1 MVSRRTEIFA
11 HDIEMQE
18 WLESMESL
26 LQAEG
31 PERAKAIF
39 RAVQDYLA
47 NENVIVEEAT
57 LNTPYRNTIPLEMQ
71 SAYPGNIEVE
81 TRIENILRWNAM
93 AMVLKGY
100 DSGTGVGG
108 HIGTYASAATM
119 MEVGLNHFFR
129 NKTDEYGGDLLCI
142 QAHSAPGVYAR
153 AFLEGRL
160 SLTQLENFRREL
172 QPGGGLSSYPHPRN
186 MPDFWQMPSASMG
199 LSTPSAIYQARFAKY
214 LERRGLKPK
223 NGGKVWAFVGD
234 GESDEPEVLGTINIA
249 AREQLDNLILIVN
262 CNLQRLDG
270 PVRGNGKIIQE
281 LERSFRGAAWN
292 VIKVIWSGE
301 WDKLFAIDAEGVL
314 QDRMA
319 QAVDGDYQMYS
330 VSSGEEVR
338 HHWVGENKKLEEI
351 MRVLSDEEIRCIRR
365 GGHDHKKVFAAFE
378 EAANH
383 ANGPTVILIKTIKGF
398 GMQGYE
404 GSNAVHQKKNL
415 SPDERV
421 DTARRLGIPISDEAA
436 SRADFY
442 LPPADS
448 EELRYLSA
456 RRAELGGAWPQRTV
470 NCPSLPA
477 PDLSV
482 FKDQIAGS
490 GEREL
495 STTMAFVRMLSKLLD
510 HQELGRYIVPI
521 VPDEA
526 RTFGMEA
533 LFRKAGIYSSEGQKY
548 RPVDSSTLMPYR
560 EAQDGQILQEGICEA
575 GAMAS
580 FLSAGTAYAVHGVP
594 TIPFYVFYS
603 IFGFQRV
610 GDMIWSCGDML
621 ARGFLLGGTSGRTT
635 LNGEGLQHEDGH
647 SQIMANTVPNLLS
660 YDPAF
665 AYELAVIVQD
675 GIDRMYQRQEN
686 VFYYITIHNENY
698 AMPPMPEG
706 VTDGIIQG
714 MYLFR
719 RSNAAAKAGRK
730 AHLFGSGA
738 IMTEVLRASQLLED
752 RGVSTDIW
760 SVTSYNELSRQ
771 GLAIER
777 QNLFGATGDHVAPY
791 VRSLLEQEQ
800 GVFVAASDYMKAL
813 PLSIARWVPGPYVVL
828 GTDGYGVSESRPDLR
843 NYFEVSAE
851 YIAYA
856 ALATLAENGRISP
869 ADFEDVVVSLNIQRD
884 KPNAANSGPQDY
896 QEATWKN

>member
-1 MVSRRTEIFA
+1 MVSRRVDIA
-11 HDIEMQE
+11 AAQDIELKE

-26 LQAEG
+26 LKAEG

-39 RAVQDYLA
+39 RAVHDYLA
-47 NENVIVEEAT
+47 DENVIVEETT
-57 LNTPYRNTIPLEMQ
+57 LNTPYRNTIPLEQ
-71 SAYPGNIEVE
+71 QPAYPGKIRTEG
-81 TRIENILRWNAM
+81 RLENILRWNAM
-93 AMVLKGY
+93 AMVLRAY

-129 NKTDEYGGDLLCI
+129 NKSKDYGGDLVSI
-142 QAHSAPGVYAR
+142 QAHAATGVYAR

-160 SLTQLENFRREL
+160 TREQLENFRREL
-172 QPGGGLSSYPHPRN
+172 QPDGGLSSYPHPRN
-186 MPDFWQMPSASMG
+186 MPDFWQSPCASMG
-199 LSTPSAIYQARFAKY
+199 LSTPSCIYQARFAKY
-214 LERRGLKPK
+214 LERRGLKPD

-249 AREQLDNLILIVN
+249 AREQLDNLIMVMN

-281 LERSFRGAAWN
+281 LERSFRGAGWN

-301 WDKLFAIDAEGVL
+301 WDKLFAIDHQGVL
-314 QDRMA
+314 QERMEK
-319 QAVDGDYQMYS
+319 AVDGDYQMYS

-338 HHWVGENKKLEEI
+338 EHWVGTDQTLIDI

-378 EAANH
+378 KAVN
-383 ANGPTVILIKTIKGF
+383 NQSGPTVILIKTIKGY

-415 SPDERV
+415 SAEERV
-421 DTARRLGIPISDEAA
+421 DTAHRLGIPISDEAA
-436 SRADFY
+436 ANAEFY
-442 LPPADS
+442 RPPDDS
-448 EELRYLSA
+448 EEIQYMKAHRDALDGPWP
-456 RRAELGGAWPQRTV
+456 RRIV
-470 NCPSLPA
+470 DCPALPT
-477 PDLSV
+477 PDLDV
-482 FKDQIAGS
+482 FRDQIQGS
-490 GEREL
+490 GDRPL
-495 STTMAFVRMLSKLLD
+495 STTMAFVRMLTKLLR
-510 HQELGRYIVPI
+510 HAELGKYIVPI

-560 EAQDGQILQEGICEA
+560 EAEDGQILQEGICEA

-580 FLSAGTAYAVHGVP
+580 FLAAGTAYALHGVP

-621 ARGFLLGGTSGRTT
+621 SRGFLLGGTSGRTT

-647 SQIMANTVPNLLS
+647 SQVVANTVPNLLS
-660 YDPAF
+660 YDPSF
-665 AYELAVIVQD
+665 AYELAVIVRE
-675 GIDRMYQRQEN
+675 GIHRMYEKQEN
-686 VFYYITIHNENY
+686 IFYYITIHNENY
-698 AMPPMPEG
+698 VMPAMPEN
-706 VTDGIIQG
+706 VSDGIVKG
-714 MYLFR
+714 MYCYQ
-719 RSNAAAKAGRK
+719 RSTQKPNAGRK

-738 IMTEVLRASQLLED
+738 IMTEVLKAQELLEERD
-752 RGVSTDIW
+752 VATDIW
-760 SVTSYNELSRQ
+760 SVTSYNELTRE
-771 GLAIER
+771 GLATER
-777 QNLFGATGDHVAPY
+777 KNMFASGDTSAKPY
-791 VRSLLEQEQ
+791 VSEILSPEQ
-800 GVFVAASDYMKAL
+800 GVFIAASDYMKAL

-828 GTDGYGVSESRPDLR
+828 GTDGYGLSESRPDLR
-843 NYFEVSAE
+843 AHFEVSSQ

-856 ALATLAENGRISP
+856 AMASLVEYGKVTITELDQAAADWNIDRTKPDPACNGP
-869 ADFEDVVVSLNIQRD
+869 ADYR
-884 KPNAANSGPQDY
+884 
-896 QEATWKN
+896 